1 MAYETPIVYNL
12 DGGSGGNGGGCGNS
26 MWGGDGSWIFAFLI
40 IALIFGDRW
49 GNNGNNGGNNGG
61 GNAVPTYIPYPMS
74 SVGGF
79 NASGALTRADLCQ
92 DMNFQSVENGVRGI
106 QQGLCD
112 GFYAVNTSLLNG
124 FHGVDNAICTLGYNN
139 AQLAN
144 TLGTTMMQ
152 GFNAANVTAL
162 QGQNAIQSQLAQCC
176 CENREGQ
183 AQIRYDMATNT
194 CALQNALATSTRDVI
209 DSQNA
214 GTRAI
219 LDKMCQMEY
228 NALNDKYQ
236 AVLTENQGLK
246 LAASQAQQNVALG
259 AMMDANTAEIIR
271 RTAPQ
276 TPVPAFPVNPPFPY
290 YGYGFGAGFGGSSCG
305 NSCGCNTGCGC

>member
-112 GFYAVNTSLLNG
+112 GFYAMNTSLLNG
-124 FHGVDNAICTLGYNN
+124 FHGVDNGLCTLGNS
-139 AQLAN
+139 
-144 TLGTTMMQ
+144 MMQ
-152 GFNAANVTAL
+152 GFNTANVTAL
-162 QGQNAIQSQLAQCC
+162 QGQNALATQIAGCC
-176 CENREGQ
+176 CDNRVGQ
-183 AQIRYDMATNT
+183 MQIGTQVERGFCDTNYNAATNT
-194 CALQNALATSTRDVI
+194 TAIIQNAHSDTDRVI
-209 DSQNA
+209 A
-214 GTRAI
+214 R
-219 LDKMCQMEY
+219 LDAMES
-228 NALNDKYQ
+228 ARKDEVIADLR
-236 AVLTENQGLK
+236 TK
-246 LAASQAQQNVALG
+246 LAACGDQTTAQYIINQLTGVISPRAVPAYPAASPCGLG
-259 AMMDANTAEIIR
+259 NW
-271 RTAPQ
+271 APQ
-276 TPVPAFPVNPPFPY
+276 VLANGY
-290 YGYGFGAGFGGSSCG
+290 YGAYG
-305 NSCGCNTGCGC
+305 NSGCGCNTGCGC

>member
-1 MAYETPIVYNL
+1 MDDGFAMGYAMGQDSGGNRSNCNDGGFGGANSWIWIIVVFALLFGWGRNG
-12 DGGSGGNGGGCGNS
+12 DQGGNSGSGGGDS
-26 MWGGDGSWIFAFLI
+26 MA
-40 IALIFGDRW
+40 A
-49 GNNGNNGGNNGG
+49 
-61 GNAVPTYIPYPMS
+61 YIPYL
-74 SVGGF
+74 
-79 NASGALTRADLCQ
+79 AGAVNTNGAVTRADLCSEFAFN
-92 DMNFQSVENGVRGI
+92 DLNRAVEGVNS
-106 QQGLCD
+106 GLCD
-112 GFYAVNTSLLNG
+112 GFYAVNTGILNG
-124 FHGVDNAICTLGYNN
+124 FAGVNNAICSLGYNN

-144 TLGTTMMQ
+144 NINTTVMQ

-162 QGQNAIQSQLAQCC
+162 QGQNALQTQLAQCC

-194 CALQNALATSTRDVI
+194 CALQNAISTSTRDVV

-246 LAASQAQQNVALG
+246 FAASQAQQNVALG

>member
-12 DGGSGGNGGGCGNS
+12 DSGSGNGGGGCGNS

-61 GNAVPTYIPYPMS
+61 GTVPTYIPYPTAS
-74 SVGGF
+74 IGGF

-112 GFYAVNTSLLNG
+112 GFYAMNTSLLNG
-124 FHGVDNAICTLGYNN
+124 FHGVDNALCTLGNS
-139 AQLAN
+139 
-144 TLGTTMMQ
+144 MMQ
-152 GFNAANVTAL
+152 GFSAANVTAL
-162 QGQNAIQSQLAQCC
+162 QGQNAIQTQLAQCC

-194 CALQNALATSTRDVI
+194 CALQNTMNTNTRDVI

-246 LAASQAQQNVALG
+246 FNASQSAQNQYL
-259 AMMDANTAEIIR
+259 ISQLR
-271 RTAPQ
+271 P
-276 TPVPAFPVNPPFPY
+276 FPVAAYQVCNPFTGTY
-290 YGYGFGAGFGGSSCG
+290 GGYQGYGSGCA
-305 NSCGCNTGCGC
+305 CNTGCGC